1 MKCVKILFLF
11 IYVAVRLKTH
21 VKALTWYRGVSL
33 GLHIVKV
40 NKFWDLIV
48 YGYALPEFWSN
59 DKSVACDLWLG
70 AFHEY
75 ELYHKQK
82 HGIEKHKGADSL
94 ST

>member
-1 MKCVKILFLF
+1 M
-11 IYVAVRLKTH
+11 
-21 VKALTWYRGVSL
+21 
-33 GLHIVKV
+33 
-40 NKFWDLIV
+40 V